1 MKIQIHVTHDQMYQ
15 LLNQKAFDKYNDS
28 PMQVRMVFSDT
39 AYYFEVY
46 DWLTN
51 YSYEI
56 CTTVTALNRFFE
68 EVEDGERP
76 AHKTE

>member
-1 MKIQIHVTHDQMYQ
+1 MKINIHISHEQIQQ
-15 LLNQKAFDKYNDS
+15 LLTKEAFEKYTVL

-39 AYYFEVY
+39 AYYFEIY

-56 CTTVTALNRFFE
+56 CTTVTALNKFFE

-76 AHKTE
+76 AHKIE

>member
-15 LLNQKAFDKYNDS
+15 LLEPKAFDKYSES

-51 YSYEI
+51 YSYQI
-56 CTTVTALNRFFE
+56 CTTVQSLNRFFK
-68 EVEDGERP
+68 EVEDGKGPSHSAE
-76 AHKTE
+76 

>member
-1 MKIQIHVTHDQMYQ
+1 MKIQIHLTYDQTYQ
-15 LLNQKAFDKYNDS
+15 LLEPKAFEKYSES
-28 PMQVRMVFSDT
+28 PMQVRMVFADT

-56 CTTVTALNRFFE
+56 CTTVQSLNQFFL
-68 EVEDGERP
+68 EVNDGKGP
-76 AHKTE
+76 ACKDE

>member
-15 LLNQKAFDKYNDS
+15 LLEPKAFDKYNES
-28 PMQVRMVFSDT
+28 PMQVRMVFADT

-46 DWLTN
+46 DWMTN

-56 CTTVTALNRFFE
+56 CTTVQALNKFFL
-68 EVEDGERP
+68 EVDDGEGP
-76 AHKTE
+76 ACKDE

>member
-15 LLNQKAFDKYNDS
+15 LLEPKAFDKYNES
-28 PMQVRMVFSDT
+28 PMQVRMVFADT

-46 DWLTN
+46 DWMTN

-56 CTTVTALNRFFE
+56 CTTVQSLNKFFL
-68 EVEDGERP
+68 EVNDGEGP
-76 AHKTE
+76 ACTNE